1 MVQFCSNLTFQACL
15 IGVLNCECITE
26 YTLTFISKEI
36 KNVEDKKNESLV
48 FCRNVFCLIFP
59 TTIYALSDDGQE
71 VSPADKQK
79 IFEKLKELS
88 KDTYAII
95 ATVNQEKQLVM
106 LKEKIS
112 VDGTVTMQKP
122 NMFRWEMVRPAK
134 SITVIDGEEMTVY
147 TPESKEAQVYSLSD
161 NTMAR
166 TTMKF
171 FSTTM
176 WGSTTE
182 MEKRFAVKTFRKEG
196 K

>member
-1 MVQFCSNLTFQACL
+1 MLKIRKTNRLFSAVMF
-15 IGVLNCECITE
+15 
-26 YTLTFISKEI
+26 
-36 KNVEDKKNESLV
+36 
-48 FCRNVFCLIFP
+48 FCLIFP

-95 ATVNQEKQLVM
+95 ATVNQEKQVVL

-112 VDGTVTMQKP
+112 VDGTVTMKKP
-122 NMFRWEMVRPAK
+122 NMFRWEMVRPGK

-166 TTMKF
+166 TSMKF
-171 FSTTM
+171 LSTTM
-176 WGSTTE
+176 WGSTAE
-182 MEKRFAVKTFRKEG
+182 MEKRFTVKTFRKEG
-196 K
+196 EIV